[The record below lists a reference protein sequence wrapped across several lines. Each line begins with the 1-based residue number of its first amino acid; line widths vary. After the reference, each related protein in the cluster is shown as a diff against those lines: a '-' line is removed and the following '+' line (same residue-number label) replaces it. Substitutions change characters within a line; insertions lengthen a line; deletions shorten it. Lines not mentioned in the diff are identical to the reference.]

1 MRLLYIIPFIIGTT
15 TIASESNEVMKACI
29 KNTKDIVEASA
40 CHAEYRKT
48 IRDIKTA
55 ELRQFL
61 KDNPRYRFPGQSWN
75 KCFGKP
81 KELGVSKVETTLFTT
96 TVYYKE
102 YIKTCI
108 DVEN

>member
-1 MRLLYIIPFIIGTT
+1 MKLFYIIPFIIATT
-15 TIASESNEVMKACI
+15 SLASESNEVMKECI
-29 KNTKDIVEASA
+29 QNTNNWNEAAA
-40 CHAEYRKT
+40 CHAEYRKLN
-48 IRDIKTA
+48 RDIKTA

-61 KDNPRYRFPGQSWN
+61 KDNSRYRFPGQSWN

-81 KELGVSKVETTLFTT
+81 KELGVSKVETTPFAT